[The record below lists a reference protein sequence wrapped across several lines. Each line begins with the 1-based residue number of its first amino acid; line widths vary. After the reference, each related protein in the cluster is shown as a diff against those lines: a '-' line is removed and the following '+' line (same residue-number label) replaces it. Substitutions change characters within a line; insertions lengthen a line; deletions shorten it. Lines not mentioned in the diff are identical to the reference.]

1 MNNKPTFGGA
11 GGNTAS
17 KRKEVAALWVKQDKN
32 GNEYYSAKVSR
43 NGEEFYL
50 NFFKNRHKDGPK
62 QPDFRA
68 YED

>member
-1 MNNKPTFGGA
+1 MNDKPSFGGKS
-11 GGNTAS
+11 GTNVVE
-17 KRKEVAALWVKQDKN
+17 RKEVAALWVKQDRN

-50 NFFKNRHKDGPK
+50 NFFKNSHKKAPN

-68 YED
+68 YEG